1 MNIEKLAKYLKE
13 FTIDE
18 IEMIAECDVL
28 TELEKLITYGK
39 LLFENGIYKYQDFE
53 NKVEF
58 AVFANPETENKNI
71 TLKTVSEIFM
81 KDYAANFCKPNTIKT
96 YTAILRTNI
105 IPIFGNKK
113 VREICTEDIKRFYT
127 ICKRHGMGERRLK
140 NSLALLNQI
149 LKYCRRENLAA
160 VNCNFQVRRLTD
172 KNKFSINRI
181 IFEENI

>member
-28 TELEKLITYGK
+28 AELGKLITDGK
-39 LLFENGIYKYQDFE
+39 LSFENQIYKYQDSE
-53 NKVEF
+53 NKVQF
-58 AVFANPETENKNI
+58 AVFTNTETENKNI
-71 TLKTVSEIFM
+71 TLKSASEIFM
-81 KDYAANFCKPNTIKT
+81 KDYASNFCKPNTIKT
-96 YTAILRTNI
+96 YTAILRTNV
-105 IPIFGNKK
+105 IPILGNKK

-127 ICKRHGMGERRLK
+127 ICKRRGMGERRLK

-149 LKYCRRENLAA
+149 LKYCKREKLAKTD
-160 VNCNFQVRRLTD
+160 CDFQVRRLTE